1 MNLAEWGDHVV
12 GVPEALILAAL
23 LAVPIVWAR
32 WQSRR
37 RFARIKQ
44 EFLMQCSCPA
54 ILYLCVEDARQN
66 EGKVLCRKG
75 AASPLFDAKNAPEYG
90 VPKGVACYLAPGEVE
105 LDLEAD
111 WTHDLYLGKRHH
123 CMQTQI
129 AFRAQAGRGYAV
141 VMNEKDQTSRFMP
154 LHRA

>member
-1 MNLAEWGDHVV
+1 MNLAEWGNHVV

-23 LAVPIVWAR
+23 LAVLIAWAR

-37 RFARIKQ
+37 RFARIQQ
-44 EFLMQCSCPA
+44 EFLEQCSRPA
-54 ILYLCVEDARQN
+54 ILYLYVEDAQQN

-111 WTHDLYLGKRHH
+111 WTQDLYLGRRHH
-123 CMQTQI
+123 CMRTQI
-129 AFRAQAGRGYAV
+129 AFRAQAGCGYAV
-141 VMNEKDQTSRFMP
+141 VMNEKDQTSRLMP
-154 LHRA
+154 LHKA